1 MIYNDETNTI
11 DLRCFCYKCEG
22 RTKET
27 YRLHVRCFNCGWKG
41 EAILRKGDRPGP
53 LEECPHCGIARLD
66 YGDDPAFDEEHEQPV
81 TE

>member
-11 DLRCFCYKCEG
+11 DLRCFCDKCEE

-41 EAILRKGDRPGP
+41 EALLRKGDSHG
-53 LEECPHCGIARLD
+53 LIDECPHCGTSRLD
-66 YGDDPAFDEEHEQPV
+66 YGDDPAFDKEK
-81 TE
+81 